1 MNDAPEP
8 SKETQTTERP
18 AVRGI
23 AAQRST
29 VQSRVVDQRHGVRRQ
44 LMSLAWPAV
53 VEYLLQTA
61 LTAVAIVLVGRLG
74 DVEIA
79 AVGIGFQVLMV
90 AWVSYFGLAMGA
102 AALVA
107 QYVGAG
113 DARRAEAVAKQSL
126 VAGLVIA
133 VVTGAAGF
141 VLAGD
146 ILAALGAEP
155 EVVTAGLDFLRVL
168 LAFSP
173 LMMVTV
179 VGSGVLRGAGD
190 MKTPMYVNTVS
201 TILSIALAYA
211 LVFGQFGLPRLEV
224 AGVGWAM
231 AASQS
236 VGTLLLVMILF
247 LRPRYIRLSRSG
259 QWLPSREIAR
269 RLLAIS
275 GPSVVEQVLM
285 RFGMLAYAVLV
296 ISLGTAAYAT
306 QQVLFTIVNI
316 SMMPGF
322 AFATAATT
330 MVGQNV
336 GAGQIRRAQR
346 SGWAA
351 TELAALW
358 MSLAGVVFFFFARE
372 CLSLLTP
379 DNHLIELGEPCL
391 KIIALA
397 QPPTAAAFAL
407 AGALR
412 GAGDARWPMYTTT
425 VTIWLLR
432 LPLGY
437 LLGIALAMG
446 LPGVWLGHAIDFTV
460 RGGLLIW
467 RYAAG
472 DWRSIRAHR
481 KSVE

>member
-8 SKETQTTERP
+8 SKDRQTLESS
-18 AVRGI
+18 AVRGM
-23 AAQRST
+23 AGQRST
-29 VQSRVVDQRHGVRRQ
+29 VQSRVIDQRYGVRRQ

-90 AWVSYFGLAMGA
+90 AWVAYFGLAMGA

-107 QYVGAG
+107 QYVGAR

-126 VAGLVIA
+126 VAGLIIA
-133 VVTGAAGF
+133 IATGAAGF
-141 VLAGD
+141 ALAGD
-146 ILAALGAEP
+146 ILAVLGAAP
-155 EVVTAGLDFLRVL
+155 EVIAAGLDFLRIL

-173 LMMVTV
+173 LLMVTV

-190 MKTPMYVNTVS
+190 MKTPMYINTVT
-201 TILSIALAYA
+201 TILSIGLACA

-224 AGVGWAM
+224 AGVAWAM
-231 AASQS
+231 VTSQLI
-236 VGTLLLVMILF
+236 GAMLLVMVLF
-247 LRPRYIRLSRSG
+247 LRPQYIRLSRSG
-259 QWLPSREIAR
+259 HWLPSREIAR

-275 GPSVVEQVLM
+275 GPSVLEQVFM

-296 ISLGTAAYAT
+296 MSLGTAAYAT
-306 QQVLFTIVNI
+306 QQILFTIVNI

-336 GAGQIRRAQR
+336 GAGQVRRAQR

-351 TELAALW
+351 TELSALW
-358 MSLAGVVFFFFARE
+358 MSLAGVVFFVFARE

-379 DNHLIELGEPCL
+379 DVHLVELGEPCL

-397 QPPTAAAFAL
+397 QPPMAAAFAL

-437 LLGIALAMG
+437 LFGIALAMG
-446 LPGVWLGHAIDFTV
+446 LTGVWLGHAIDFAV
-460 RGGLLIW
+460 RGGLLVW
-467 RYAAG
+467 RYARG
-472 DWRSIRAHR
+472 DWMSIRAPR